1 MKKYNPLIHHRR
13 SIRLKGY
20 DYSKPGLYFI
30 TLCCE
35 NRQCIFG
42 QIENGKMRL
51 NTFGQI
57 AYNEWMKT
65 PEIRPNIEL
74 GEFIVMPNHIH
85 GIIRILDVDRRGEL
99 HSPINHTVN
108 SPINHTVNSPINQTV
123 NSPQIQT
130 GNLSQIPNVNLSQ
143 PEILRKGEFNFKRG
157 EFDSPQREIAEN
169 GEFDSEKIELDLEK
183 GEFNFKRGEFDSPQ
197 RDKTG
202 KGEFKSPQRTVG
214 AIIRG
219 YKSSVTKQI
228 NESGSTNIPKKI
240 WQRDYYEHIIRT
252 ELSHD
257 RISNYIINNPAKWSE
272 DKFRTR

>member
-1 MKKYNPLIHHRR
+1 M
-13 SIRLKGY
+13 
-20 DYSKPGLYFI
+20 
-30 TLCCE
+30 
-35 NRQCIFG
+35 
-42 QIENGKMRL
+42 
-51 NTFGQI
+51 
-57 AYNEWMKT
+57 
-65 PEIRPNIEL
+65 
-74 GEFIVMPNHIH
+74 
-85 GIIRILDVDRRGEL
+85 
-99 HSPINHTVN
+99 
-108 SPINHTVNSPINQTV
+108 
-123 NSPQIQT
+123 
-130 GNLSQIPNVNLSQ
+130 
-143 PEILRKGEFNFKRG
+143 
-157 EFDSPQREIAEN
+157 
-169 GEFDSEKIELDLEK
+169 DLEK
-183 GEFNFKRGEFDSPQ
+183 GEFDSPQ